1 MTIFA
6 HEEKLFC
13 MKIIANILAFVSTY
27 TVIAMVFLI
36 IAQSLIK
43 CIHNANTLTAM
54 QERITVIVCLLA
66 AAALI
71 PFFHYPYY
79 HSLLEVR
86 RSIYLQTVHS
96 VLYGLSHITVRPSV
110 KIFADILKD
119 AVC

>member
-1 MTIFA
+1 MSKMSRFNNSNGKIYRKMTIFA
-6 HEEKLFC
+6 REEKLFC

-71 PFFHYPYY
+71 PFFHYPY
-79 HSLLEVR
+79 
-86 RSIYLQTVHS
+86 
-96 VLYGLSHITVRPSV
+96 
-110 KIFADILKD
+110 
-119 AVC
+119 

>member
-1 MTIFA
+1 MDYHRLISDGKDREKKWNGKEKGEENEGARENLTVRRARLYREMPIFA

-13 MKIIANILAFVSTY
+13 MKTIANILAFVSTY

-36 IAQSLIK
+36 IAQSFIK

-71 PFFHYPYY
+71 PFFHYPY
-79 HSLLEVR
+79 
-86 RSIYLQTVHS
+86 
-96 VLYGLSHITVRPSV
+96 
-110 KIFADILKD
+110 
-119 AVC
+119 

>member
-1 MTIFA
+1 MVEKMSKMSRFNNSNGKIYRKLPIFA

-13 MKIIANILAFVSTY
+13 MKTIANILAFVSTY

-71 PFFHYPYY
+71 PFFHYPY
-79 HSLLEVR
+79 
-86 RSIYLQTVHS
+86 
-96 VLYGLSHITVRPSV
+96 
-110 KIFADILKD
+110 
-119 AVC
+119 